1 MKSKFSYF
9 SFKTK
14 QTKKGLWIFWFWF
27 IVVLDFFC
35 TNFLLCP
42 FLLQFTQYL
51 KILLYLKRILVL
63 DDENINV
70 CSWYV
75 KQVLRAF
82 DDQPSKHLSSL
93 VRLFGSLP
101 WVSCKHTLLVGS
113 CGGFLC
119 SLFLAASP
127 AAYVSLSPRWE
138 RVQGWEPAWARDTE
152 LRWQV
157 RGSSCSRQCH
167 TVPAQTAPPW
177 QLLQDCET

>member
-1 MKSKFSYF
+1 MDF
-9 SFKTK
+9 
-14 QTKKGLWIFWFWF
+14 L
-27 IVVLDFFC
+27 VLIPCCFGFFLYI
-35 TNFLLCP
+35 NFLLCP
-42 FLLQFTQYL
+42 FLLQLTQYL

-70 CSWYV
+70 CHWYV

-119 SLFLAASP
+119 SLLLAASP
-127 AAYVSLSPRWE
+127 AAPDVSGCRAGS
-138 RVQGWEPAWARDTE
+138 PAWVCDTE
-152 LRWQV
+152 LQGRV
-157 RGSSCSRQCH
+157 RGSSCARQCH

-177 QLLQDCET
+177 QLRQDCET

>member
-1 MKSKFSYF
+1 MEKWVSCTSPDLQGNGAAAKRSGCKCDNKNKYFISPCRTYFTKSTLCFSAAH
-9 SFKTK
+9 
-14 QTKKGLWIFWFWF
+14 L
-27 IVVLDFFC
+27 FF
-35 TNFLLCP
+35 P
-42 FLLQFTQYL
+42 
-51 KILLYLKRILVL
+51 LYLKRILVL

-70 CSWYV
+70 CHWYV

-119 SLFLAASP
+119 SLLLAASP
-127 AAYVSLSPRWE
+127 AAPDVSGCRAGS
-138 RVQGWEPAWARDTE
+138 PAWACDTE
-152 LRWQV
+152 LRWRV
-157 RGSSCSRQCH
+157 RGSSCARQCH